1 MVSSPETLLRT
12 DADIVSLATLW
23 EKLPNLKLAI
33 PFEEVKYSPPTKDVG
48 ISELPVVF

>member
-1 MVSSPETLLRT
+1 VSSPCFFVQ
-12 DADIVSLATLW
+12 IVLILVPIATLW

-48 ISELPVVF
+48 IIDLPVVF